1 MVHSKFLL
9 PGILCL
15 IFTLLQSENLPEI
28 ENTTFLKWFESYK
41 TDEKIRSGELNVLSY
56 NTWGLPIE
64 LSGHDHQIRF
74 TSMADS
80 ILKLQPDIVGL
91 QETFHPDLRSHL
103 LNTLPRTFFTNSDYH
118 CNKEIIPFI
127 EKDCYGGLMTLSVY
141 PIIWEQFYSYPI
153 AEETTII
160 EKIGSK
166 GFLFSR
172 IKYGDRI
179 IQVINTH
186 LYAGD
191 NKKAER
197 MRLNQIRFMQE
208 TVKSI
213 ADYSTYETIL
223 MGDFNVHHPDVAC
236 SDVHDFIIRNMEY
249 EDSKP
254 NISQADFTSDH
265 SANKYVSAKDK
276 RTKLDYI
283 FYKPVDEK
291 KNIKVMSQSRALVS
305 TQPMSDHFGWKVRF
319 QI

>member
-28 ENTTFLKWFESYK
+28 ENTVFLTWYENYK
-41 TDEKIRSGELNVLSY
+41 TDEKIRSGELNILSY

-74 TSMADS
+74 TTMADS

-103 LNTLPRTFFTNSDYH
+103 LNTLPRTFFTYSDYH
-118 CNKEIIPFI
+118 CNKEIVPFI
-127 EKDCYGGLMTLSVY
+127 EKDCFGGLMTLSVY
-141 PIIWEQFYSYPI
+141 PIIWEQFYPYPI

-166 GFLFSR
+166 GFLLSR
-172 IKYGDRI
+172 IKYGNRI

-236 SDVHDFIIRNMEY
+236 SDVYDFIIRNMEY

-265 SANKYVSAKDK
+265 SANKYVSTRDK

-291 KNIKVMSQSRALVS
+291 KNIKVKSQSRALVS
-305 TQPMSDHFGWKVRF
+305 AQPMSDHFGWKVRF